1 MIRYHILAAFAGC
14 ALDALFGDPRNIPHP
29 VCGIGNLI
37 VWLEARLRKWFPAN
51 EKSERRAGTALVV
64 AVLLITGL
72 ASLFVLA
79 AAYTVHP
86 LAGVAVESVM
96 CGQMMAWRSLKK
108 ESMKVY
114 DALAAGDTEGARTA
128 VSMIVGRDT
137 KDLTD
142 LGITKA
148 AVETVAENTSDG
160 IIAPLFYMVLGG
172 GTGIFLYKAVN
183 TMDSMVGYKNDKY
196 INFGR
201 TAARLDDVC
210 NYIPARLSACFMIA
224 AGYVLE
230 AAEGA
235 GMRLRKR
242 AESEKHHY
250 SGRGG
255 IRIFRRDR
263 YNHKSPNSAQTE
275 SVCAGVL
282 GIQLAGNAFYF
293 GKLYEKPTIGDAARS
308 VEYEDIR
315 RANTLMTGTYAA
327 ALFAAAVLGLLA
339 AIPFIR

>member
-14 ALDALFGDPRNIPHP
+14 ALDALFGDPRRIPHP

-37 VWLEARLRKWFPAN
+37 ARLEALLRRWFPADA
-51 EKSERRAGTALVV
+51 KSERRAGTVMV
-64 AVLLITGL
+64 IAVLLVTGL
-72 ASLFVLA
+72 FSVLILA
-79 AAYTVHP
+79 AAYTIHP
-86 LAGVAVESVM
+86 LAGLTVESVM
-96 CGQMMAWRSLKK
+96 CGQMMAWRSLRK

-114 DALAAGDTEGARTA
+114 DALAAGDVEGARTA

-137 KDLTD
+137 AVLTD

-183 TMDSMVGYKNDKY
+183 TMDSMVGYKNDRY

-210 NYIPARLSACFMIA
+210 NYIPARLSAFFMIA
-224 AGYVLE
+224 AGFLL
-230 AAEGA
+230 EGA
-235 GMRLRKR
+235 EEAGKRLKKKKK
-242 AESEKHHY
+242 SEKRHY
-250 SGRGG
+250 SGTGG
-255 IRIFRRDR
+255 FRIFKRDR

-282 GIQLAGNAFYF
+282 GIRLAGDACYF
-293 GKLYEKPTIGDAARS
+293 GKLYEKPTIGDADRS

-315 RANTLMTGTYAA
+315 RANALMTGTYAA
-327 ALFAAAVLGLLA
+327 ALFAAAIGFLIMG
-339 AIPFIR
+339 

>member
-37 VWLEARLRKWFPAN
+37 AWMEARLRKWFPAN
-51 EKSERRAGTALVV
+51 EKSERRAGTVLVV

-72 ASLFVLA
+72 ASVLVLA

-242 AESEKHHY
+242 LSPKNIITAEEAESG
-250 SGRGG
+250 SSDVTVIT
-255 IRIFRRDR
+255 IRVPTPPRR
-263 YNHKSPNSAQTE
+263 N
-275 SVCAGVL
+275 
-282 GIQLAGNAFYF
+282 
-293 GKLYEKPTIGDAARS
+293 RS
-308 VEYEDIR
+308 VPAYWGFSWRETRSTSESCTRNRLSAMQTGPWNMRISGGQIR
-315 RANTLMTGTYAA
+315 
-327 ALFAAAVLGLLA
+327 
-339 AIPFIR
+339 

>member
-14 ALDALFGDPRNIPHP
+14 ALDALFGDPRSIPHP

-37 VWLEARLRKWFPAN
+37 AWLEARLRKWFPAN
-51 EKSERRAGTALVV
+51 EKSERRAGTVLVA

-72 ASLFVLA
+72 ASLLVLA
-79 AAYTVHP
+79 AAYAVHS

-137 KDLTD
+137 EGLTD

-201 TAARLDDVC
+201 TAAGLDDVC

-235 GMRLRKR
+235 ENR
-242 AESEKHHY
+242 HY

-293 GKLYEKPTIGDAARS
+293 GKLYEKPTIGDADRS

-327 ALFAAAVLGLLA
+327 ALFAAAVLGLLVT
-339 AIPFIR
+339 IPFIR